1 MKSQWTTIHQLR
13 GGHSPKKSNEYSYQK
28 KWSIFYPEPVVPL
41 PFPNFKKPEIVCI
54 IFCCTWNAKCPIF
67 LGNFINFTP
76 KNQQLLP

>member
-1 MKSQWTTIHQLR
+1 MVHFLSGTGSTVT
-13 GGHSPKKSNEYSYQK
+13 
-28 KWSIFYPEPVVPL
+28 FPEL
-41 PFPNFKKPEIVCI
+41 QKPEIVCI